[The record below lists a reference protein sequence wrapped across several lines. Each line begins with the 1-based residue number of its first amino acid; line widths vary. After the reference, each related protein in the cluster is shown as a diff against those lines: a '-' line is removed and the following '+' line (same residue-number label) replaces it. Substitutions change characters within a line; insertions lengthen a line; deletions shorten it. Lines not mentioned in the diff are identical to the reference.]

1 MSIPLSP
8 GSFSHIFPML
18 IFHASAQSLQSCLTL
33 CDSMDYSPPGSS
45 VHGILPARILKWVAI
60 SFSRRS
66 SWPRDRT
73 CISCVSCIGR
83 QILYLLSHLGSFT
96 WNCFSADYHQPRYG
110 LYSLQPKMEELYS
123 QQKQDQELT
132 VAQIMNPLLPNS
144 DLNWRK

>member
-33 CDSMDYSPPGSS
+33 CDSMDCSPPGSS

-66 SWPRDRT
+66 SWPRDPT

-110 LYSLQPKMEELYS
+110 LCSLQPKMEELYS

-132 VAQIMNPLLPNS
+132 VAQIMNSLLPNS